1 MTHEEY
7 MRRALHLA
15 ERGVGHTNPNPLVG
29 CVVVKD
35 GNIISEGYHEKYG
48 EAHAE
53 RNALLRCG
61 EDPRGA
67 DLYVTLEPC
76 CHTGK
81 TPPCTDLIIEKGIR
95 RVFVGCADPN
105 PLVAGK
111 GIAALLA
118 AGIEVKTG
126 ILEEA
131 CTRLNEVFF
140 HYIQTNRPFVVMKY
154 AMSLDGKIACATG
167 DSRWVTGEEARIQV
181 HELRNRYMGILVGIG
196 TVLADDPLL
205 SCRVEGGRN
214 PIRILCDS
222 RLRVP
227 TDSRIVRTARE
238 IPTIVACSEEVC
250 ASDAAREKKEALT
263 RAGVQILSTRGGG
276 EVRLPQLMKML
287 GDEGMDS
294 VLLEGGGTLAS
305 SALRDGIVDK
315 VYAYLAPKLIGG
327 ADAPTPVGG
336 RGAEHMAEA
345 VRLRDTE
352 ARIVGEDLCV
362 CGYPVYAKEGE
373 T

>member
-1 MTHEEY
+1 MTHEDY
-7 MRRALHLA
+7 MRRALELA
-15 ERGVGHTNPNPLVG
+15 ARGVGHTNPNPLVG

-35 GNIISEGYHEKYG
+35 GKIISEGYHEQYG

-61 EDPRGA
+61 EDPVGA

-95 RVFVGCADPN
+95 RVFVGCTDPN

-111 GIAALLA
+111 GIAALRA
-118 AGIEVKTG
+118 AGIEVETG
-126 ILEEA
+126 ILEEQ

-140 HYIQTNRPFVVMKY
+140 HYIRTNRPFVVLKY

-167 DSRWVTGEEARIQV
+167 DSKWVTGEEARIQV

-205 SCRVEGGRN
+205 TCRIEGGRN

-227 TDSRIVRTARE
+227 TDSQVVRTARE
-238 IPTIVACSEEVC
+238 IPTIVACSEEAC
-250 ASDAAREKKEALT
+250 ASDAAREKQEALR
-263 RAGVQILSTRGGG
+263 RAGVQILSTRGGV
-276 EVRLPQLMKML
+276 EVNLPQLMEML
-287 GDEGMDS
+287 GGQGIDS
-294 VLLEGGGTLAS
+294 ILLEGGGTIAA
-305 SALRDGIVDK
+305 SALRDGIVNK
-315 VYAYLAPKLIGG
+315 VYAYLAAKLIGG

-336 RGAEHMAEA
+336 LGAERMDEA

-352 ARIVGEDLCV
+352 VHAVGGDLCIS
-362 CGYPVYAKEGE
+362 GYPVYAKEEG